1 MKRCPKC
8 NRTYSTDT
16 QKFCTHDG
24 GLLFM
29 LENDLDKTVQ
39 FDSSKVRDAVSKPTT
54 RDLGE
59 HKGAFDPEATVVTP
73 AAQAPV
79 AEAPPIRARDTGSLG
94 EPQPTQHA
102 ITLPPAVTSTGPM
115 APPPSEPAPTSAPPP
130 VSTPARPPE
139 VSAPLPPPPIS
150 APLPPTQVVSGPIEP
165 PAQAPSASGPI
176 APLPAAAAAPQPS
189 QPLPPMAAPAKKRSK
204 VPLILGLVAV
214 VLLLFVGAAAVG
226 GFIWWK
232 QRQRTVVVQSPTV
245 TEPTDTAPP
254 TNTPTPAEVATPSS
268 DLPPYNAPADAVQYV
283 NAKDQ
288 LSGKLADNFVAF
300 NFYYPDRW
308 VKVPS
313 SENFVTVE
321 RRLPPDFTQ
330 ERFGVAPWY
339 APPDT
344 TTFNDAFFET
354 LVAKDD
360 SNFAKNYPEYRKVSA
375 GPVKVGS
382 YDGYELRFES
392 ISRGTDKGDLTIWGR
407 EIFFPPR
414 EGEKAGVKF
423 LILTTSLAPELKG
436 MDDVG
441 VKGELPM
448 LLESFRFG
456 K

>member
-24 GLLFM
+24 GLLFI

-59 HKGAFDPEATVVTP
+59 HKAAFDPEATVVTP
-73 AAQAPV
+73 VSSATV
-79 AEAPPIRARDTGSLG
+79 VDTPPIRARDTGSLAP
-94 EPQPTQHA
+94 PQPTQHA
-102 ITLPPAVTSTGPM
+102 ITLPPQATTV
-115 APPPSEPAPTSAPPP
+115 APAPSEPAPPPPPPPVSAPPP
-130 VSTPARPPE
+130 PPPQA
-139 VSAPLPPPPIS
+139 SAPLPPQQTS
-150 APLPPTQVVSGPIEP
+150 APLPPTQVVSGPIDAAMPAPAP
-165 PAQAPSASGPI
+165 PSGPI
-176 APLPAAAAAPQPS
+176 TPPAAVTAQPS
-189 QPLPPMAAPAKKRSK
+189 QPLPAATAPGKKKSK
-204 VPLILGLVAV
+204 LPLILGILV
-214 VLLLFVGAAAVG
+214 VLFVLGVGVIAAAYFVVIRPRLAKRVVEQPVASAPSEPG
-226 GFIWWK
+226 
-232 QRQRTVVVQSPTV
+232 TVAQ
-245 TEPTDTAPP
+245 
-254 TNTPTPAEVATPSS
+254 TNPTPAEVATPSS
-268 DLPPYNAPADAVQYV
+268 ELPAYNAPPDAVQYV

-288 LSGKLADNFVAF
+288 LSGKLAENFVAF

-313 SENFVTVE
+313 TENFVTVE

-339 APPDT
+339 APPDV
-344 TTFNDAFFET
+344 TTFDDSFFET
-354 LVAKDD
+354 LVSKDD
-360 SNFAKNYPEYRKVSA
+360 ANFAKNYPEYRKVSA

-382 YDGYELRFES
+382 YDGYQLRFES
-392 ISRGTDKGDLTIWGR
+392 TSRGTDKGDLTIWGR

-414 EGEKAGVKF
+414 QGEKTGVKF
-423 LILTTSLAPELKG
+423 LILTTSLAPELKS